1 MCHASGYARFPA
13 PWVLRDRQGFLGLQ
27 AQPVRLGP
35 LVPLDLPVQLELPG
49 QRDLRVRL
57 EFPVPLGLPVRL
69 ELPGLL
75 GLPAR
80 LELPVP
86 LD

>member
-13 PWVLRDRQGFLGLQ
+13 PWVLRDRQGFPGLQ

-35 LVPLDLPVQLELPG
+35 LVPLGLRVQPELPG
-49 QRDLRVRL
+49 QRDLRVR
-57 EFPVPLGLPVRL
+57 P

-75 GLPAR
+75 GLPVP